1 MNTNINFNKNKA
13 EWKIENPAHTFR
25 EMNLVLPLIQE
36 SQIKSKSVISGAR
49 KKKEYIFVT
58 FILSKGDSLKIGV
71 LSEYKVHWIKFH
83 NIHTFTRKKILLRK
97 FCCFFN

>member
-49 KKKEYIFVT
+49 KKKVHFCNLYFVQRRFFKDWC
-58 FILSKGDSLKIGV
+58 FI
-71 LSEYKVHWIKFH
+71 
-83 NIHTFTRKKILLRK
+83 
-97 FCCFFN
+97 

>member
-49 KKKEYIFVT
+49 KKKST
-58 FILSKGDSLKIGV
+58 FL
-71 LSEYKVHWIKFH
+71 
-83 NIHTFTRKKILLRK
+83 
-97 FCCFFN
+97 